1 MILCEA
7 AARLIDTRRES
18 ALLLLGLLEVDL
30 CDFYPALLRLVI
42 GQTVEALLL
51 LLARCAGAGVR
62 SAFPALFLA
71 LHRSGH
77 HHMAVEPATASCAA
91 AVLLRMG

>member
-1 MILCEA
+1 MILREA

-30 CDFYPALLRLVI
+30 CDFDPALLRLVI

-51 LLARCAGAGVR
+51 LLARGAR
-62 SAFPALFLA
+62 A
-71 LHRSGH
+71 
-77 HHMAVEPATASCAA
+77 
-91 AVLLRMG
+91 